1 MTILSTARCAAA
13 GALAAALLCTA
24 ATAAEEWRTSGFST
38 PESALF
44 DTANNRVIVSN
55 IVGDPMQADGNGTLS
70 TVAPDGTMIEAEWV
84 TGLDSP
90 KGSAIGGDK
99 LYVADLTK
107 LRIVDLASGE
117 YETVDVPSAVFL
129 NDVTV
134 AEDGTV
140 YVTDTFGNSIFSY
153 KDGTAALF
161 VQDAA
166 LDGPNGIL
174 AVGGTLYIASAGVFP
189 SEGNPGK
196 PGGVQKVDIATKAI
210 TKEEAAGDIGT
221 LDGIVMIGDALYLTD
236 FMSGKI
242 FRLEPGGTPTEVTT
256 LAMGSADIGS
266 DGTSVFVPMM
276 MEGELV
282 KVTP

>member
-1 MTILSTARCAAA
+1 MPNLSTASLA
-13 GALAAALLCTA
+13 GAGCLVLGLLSSVA
-24 ATAAEEWRTSGFST
+24 FAGEEWRVSGFST

-44 DTANNRVIVSN
+44 DAANNRVIVSN

-70 TVAPDGTMIEAEWV
+70 TVAPDGTMIDAEWV

-107 LRIVDLASGE
+107 LRIVDLASGA
-117 YETVDVPSAVFL
+117 YETVDVPGSMFL

-134 AEDGTV
+134 ADDGTV
-140 YVTDTFGNSIFSY
+140 YVTDTFGSAIYSY

-161 VQDAA
+161 VQDPA

-221 LDGIVMIGDALYLTD
+221 LDGIVMIGNALYLTD
-236 FMSGKI
+236 FMGKL
-242 FRLEPGGTPTEVTT
+242 FRLEPGGTATEVAT
-256 LAMGSADIGS
+256 LKMGSADTGS
-266 DGTSVFVPMM
+266 DGTSIYVPQM

-282 KVTP
+282 KFTP

>member
-1 MTILSTARCAAA
+1 MPRLSTV
-13 GALAAALLCTA
+13 TA
-24 ATAAEEWRTSGFST
+24 ASLVVLGLTASALGAEDWRLGGFST

-55 IVGDPMQADGNGTLS
+55 IVGDAMQADGNGTLS
-70 TVAPDGTMIEAEWV
+70 TVSPDGTLIEADWV
-84 TGLDSP
+84 TGLDAP

-107 LRIVDLASGE
+107 LRIVDLASGAF
-117 YETVDVPSAVFL
+117 ETVEVPGAVFL

-134 AEDGTV
+134 ADDGAV
-140 YVTDTFGNSIFSY
+140 YVTDTFANGIFVY
-153 KDGTAALF
+153 KDGAASLF

-166 LDGPNGIL
+166 LDGPNGIM
-174 AVGGTLYIASAGVFP
+174 ADGGMLYIASAGVFP
-189 SEGNPGK
+189 SATDPGK

-221 LDGIVMIGDALYLTD
+221 LDGIVKIGDALYLSD
-236 FMSGKI
+236 FMGGKI
-242 FRLEPGGTPTEVTT
+242 FRLEPGGTATEVTT
-256 LAMGSADIGS
+256 LSMGSADTGS
-266 DGTSVFVPMM
+266 DGTSIYVPLM

-282 KVTP
+282 KFTP

>member
-1 MTILSTARCAAA
+1 MTILSKAFRATAGLLTA
-13 GALAAALLCTA
+13 GLLCST
-24 ATAAEEWRTSGFST
+24 ATAAEEWRTTGFST

-44 DTANNRVIVSN
+44 DSANNRIIVSN
-55 IVGDPMQADGNGTLS
+55 IVGDAMQADGNGTLS
-70 TVAPDGTMIEAEWV
+70 TVAPDGTVIEAEWV

-117 YETVDVPSAVFL
+117 YETVDVPGSVFL

-140 YVTDTFGNSIFSY
+140 YVTDTFGNSIYSY

-174 AVGGTLYIASAGVFP
+174 AVGPILYIASAGVFP
-189 SEGNPGK
+189 SANDPGK
-196 PGGVQKVDIATKAI
+196 PGGVQKVDIATKAV
-210 TKEEAAGDIGT
+210 TKEDAAGDFGT
-221 LDGIVMIGDALYLTD
+221 LDGIVMIGNALYLTD
-236 FMSGKI
+236 FMGGKL
-242 FRLEPGGTPTEVTT
+242 FRLEPGGTPTEVAT
-256 LAMGSADIGS
+256 LKMGSADAGS
-266 DGTSVFVPMM
+266 DGTSIYVPQM

-282 KVTP
+282 KITP

>member
-1 MTILSTARCAAA
+1 MPIRSTARIA
-13 GALAAALLCTA
+13 GAAVLILGLVSSAAF
-24 ATAAEEWRTSGFST
+24 AAEEWRTSGFST

-90 KGSAIGGDK
+90 KGSSIGGDK

-117 YETVDVPSAVFL
+117 YETVDVPGAVFL

-236 FMSGKI
+236 FMGKL
-242 FRLEPGGTPTEVTT
+242 FRLEPGGRATEVAT
-256 LAMGSADIGS
+256 LKMGSADTGT
-266 DGTSVFVPMM
+266 DGTSIYVPQM

-282 KVTP
+282 KITP